1 MNSDNLMGI
10 NWLSY
15 RGKTV
20 RFLIKGS
27 GVELGQFYFID
38 VQTIEDWGIGV
49 KFFRLRSGTIF

>member
-1 MNSDNLMGI
+1 MNLDNLMGI

-27 GVELGQFYFID
+27 GVELGQFYIVD

-49 KFFRLRSGTIF
+49 KFFRLRSDTIF

>member
-15 RGKTV
+15 RGETV

-38 VQTIEDWGIGV
+38 VQTIEDWRIGV

>member
-1 MNSDNLMGI
+1 MDMNSLKGI

>member
-10 NWLSY
+10 NWLSC

>member
-1 MNSDNLMGI
+1 MDMNSSKGI

>member
-1 MNSDNLMGI
+1 MGI

-38 VQTIEDWGIGV
+38 VQTIGGLGIGV
-49 KFFRLRSGTIF
+49 KFFRLRNGTIFWHQ

>member
-1 MNSDNLMGI
+1 MNLDNLMGI

-27 GVELGQFYFID
+27 GVELGQFYTVD

-49 KFFRLRSGTIF
+49 KFFRLRSDTIF